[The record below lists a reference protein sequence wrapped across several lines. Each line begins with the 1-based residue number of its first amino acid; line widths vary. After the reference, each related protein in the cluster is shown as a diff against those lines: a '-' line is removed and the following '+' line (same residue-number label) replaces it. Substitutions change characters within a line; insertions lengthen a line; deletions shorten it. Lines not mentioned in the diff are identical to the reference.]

1 MTSYLGLSS
10 DVSSYFT
17 DPTCLSF
24 MTRLA
29 EHPDINEF
37 KRKLRDR
44 PAPDEIVPIVSPVT
58 PIRQLIGLPDDYIDV
73 INSVSVFTCP
83 NNEKDESRNPSMCLV
98 CGEILCSQTY
108 CCQKELE
115 PGKPLGACTYHMH
128 TCGAG
133 IGMFLRI
140 REAEILLL
148 GPNKGAFI
156 SAPYLDDYGETDQG
170 LRRGNPLR
178 LCRDRYRKLHLMW
191 LSHGIHEEIVRMS
204 ETAGSVYA
212 TQWSNF

>member
-1 MTSYLGLSS
+1 MN
-10 DVSSYFT
+10 
-17 DPTCLSF
+17 F
-24 MTRLA
+24 MRRLA

-37 KRKLRDR
+37 KRKLREC

-58 PIRQLIGLPDDYIDV
+58 PIRQLIDLPNDYIDV
-73 INSVSVFTCP
+73 INSVSLFTCP
-83 NNEKDESRNPSMCLV
+83 NNEKEETRNPSMCLV

-108 CCQKELE
+108 CCQKEME
-115 PGKPLGACTYHMH
+115 TGKPVGACTYHMH

-140 REAEILLL
+140 RDAEILLL
-148 GPNKGAFI
+148 GPSKGAFI

-178 LCRDRYRKLHLMW
+178 LCRERYRKLHLMW

-204 ETAGSVYA
+204 ESPASVYA